1 MLEITTKRIWLK
13 SLLAGV
19 AALALA
25 SWAGPLL
32 VAAQAAT
39 RAYTPGGNC
48 GNDVIELP
56 NTDAVSWRL
65 SGGTAAAYEA
75 ACVTHD
81 HCYNTLG
88 MTKQACDLILFQDM
102 LAGCRSTYDAL
113 GVRGGVAAAGRM
125 ECGLQAA
132 TYLAAIGLLPPVEGV
147 YCYEQYYAR
156 TGSRTMPDNLLAP
169 LLMCGWGF

>member
-1 MLEITTKRIWLK
+1 MLKRIWWK
-13 SLLAGV
+13 GALAGV
-19 AALALA
+19 AALALI

-32 VAAQAAT
+32 VAVQVAT

-48 GNDVIELP
+48 GNDTIELP

-102 LAGCRSTYDAL
+102 LAGCRATYGAL
-113 GVRGGVAAAGRM
+113 DMSGGRATAGRL

-132 TYLAAIGLLPPVEGV
+132 TYLTAIWLLPPVGGV

-156 TGSRTMPDNLLAP
+156 TGSRAMPDNLFAP
-169 LLMCGWGF
+169 LVGCDMGF